1 VLAPVASIQGAWYL
15 VVLSVSSV
23 VAIRGD
29 WRRRRV
35 SWRFWGSLGAV
46 VMIIALGLL
55 ANVQRTPVMPG
66 ASEDTRT
73 SRLD

>member
-1 VLAPVASIQGAWYL
+1 
-15 VVLSVSSV
+15 
-23 VAIRGD
+23 
-29 WRRRRV
+29 
-35 SWRFWGSLGAV
+35 
-46 VMIIALGLL
+46 MIIALGLL